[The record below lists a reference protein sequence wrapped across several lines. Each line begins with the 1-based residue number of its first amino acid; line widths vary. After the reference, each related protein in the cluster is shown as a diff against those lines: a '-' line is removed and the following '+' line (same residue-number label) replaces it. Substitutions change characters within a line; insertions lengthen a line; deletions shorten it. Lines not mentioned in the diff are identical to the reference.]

1 MKGSENMGMYKLATK
16 MALEKFKQSTG
27 YKEGKLSS
35 KEEGYVY
42 DVRDNLF
49 DYQRSYNAVAEK
61 FIAAQGNELH
71 SKMCAV
77 HSSSALVVNAF
88 AYFIGKEDQLVF
100 NRQQAFTKIEFEKQL
115 LVGVNNRTKAN
126 IDLYLEN
133 DKHVFIESKFLE
145 PLKKTTPKFAESY
158 FNKDIAERT
167 KRFTGDL
174 KPMYFDWAQMTKHYL
189 AIESNKDKSK
199 NTTLI
204 YLYWT
209 PLNVNELTTYETHEK
224 ELAIFQN
231 KCDELKS
238 ETEITFKSMTYA
250 ELFNKWD
257 NKPNLKAHVAKL
269 RERYS
274 FAI

>member
-1 MKGSENMGMYKLATK
+1 MGMYDSAKK
-16 MALEKFKQSTG
+16 MAFEKFLESIRTG
-27 YKEGKLSS
+27 ESNPKKTT
-35 KEEGYVY
+35 KKGYVY
-42 DVRDNLF
+42 DVRDNLIYHQKTF
-49 DYQRSYNAVAEK
+49 DIIESEFNK
-61 FIAAQGNELH
+61 GQGNELH

-77 HSSSALVVNAF
+77 HSSSALAVNAF
-88 AYFIGKEDQLVF
+88 AYFKGKKDQLVF
-100 NRQQAFTKIEFEKQL
+100 NNQQDFINIEFEKQL

-126 IDLYLEN
+126 IDLYLES
-133 DKHVFIESKFLE
+133 DKCHVFIESKFLE
-145 PLKKTTPKFAESY
+145 PLKKTSPKFAESY

-189 AIESNKDKSK
+189 AIEKNKKKSED
-199 NTTLI
+199 TTLI

-209 PLNVNELTTYETHEK
+209 PSNVDELKTYETHKK

-238 ETEITFKSMTYA
+238 ETNITFKPMTYA
-250 ELFNKWD
+250 ELFAEWD
-257 NKPNLKAHVAKL
+257 NNPNLKAHVAKL

-274 FAI
+274 FEI